1 MVKYVLTIRG
11 TVVKAADKPYKLV
24 VQAVDVGFHNGTLAL
39 LLNFKLDL
47 TSCLFYCF
55 FNSRGMDTSVLNEL
69 FKRYSCYLTSYM
81 VMAGKR
87 YSLGGIVNDK
97 VNTCELFKRTD
108 VSALTADYSALHF
121 VIGQGHYGYCHL
133 RYGIGGKS

>member
-1 MVKYVLTIRG
+1 MVKYVLTVRG

-24 VQAVDVGFHNGTLAL
+24 VQAVYVGFHNGP
-39 LLNFKLDL
+39 LDA
-47 TSCLFYCF
+47 
-55 FNSRGMDTSVLNEL
+55 GGVDTSVLNEL

-97 VNTCELFKRTD
+97 VNACELFKRTD

>member
-1 MVKYVLTIRG
+1 
-11 TVVKAADKPYKLV
+11 
-24 VQAVDVGFHNGTLAL
+24 
-39 LLNFKLDL
+39 
-47 TSCLFYCF
+47 
-55 FNSRGMDTSVLNEL
+55 
-69 FKRYSCYLTSYM
+69 M

-87 YSLGGIVNDK
+87 YSLGGIINDK

-121 VIGQGHYGYCHL
+121 VIGQRNYGYCYL